1 MVYVRTKGGNHAKLA
16 PMNNLPYG
24 TLRAF
29 LTPFLMVLF
38 RPKVKGLR
46 NVPASG
52 PLILASN
59 HLSFSDSIFMPLVVP
74 RKVTFLAKSEY
85 FTSPGPK
92 GLLKKL
98 TFIALGQV
106 PVDRSGGRRSEA
118 ALITGL
124 EVLAG
129 GNSLGI
135 YPEGTRSP
143 DGRLYKGRT
152 GIARLAIESGAVDC
166 VFVSDGISS
175 LIEKIS
181 LCSEPYPDYAI
192 RELVP
197 QFEDLNIS
205 QEGFQ
210 NASVALDTLESKE
223 TQVLK
228 AFCQLKSIADI
239 AKQTQIS
246 KVKVEEVLTKIQ
258 TLLMLDTRSQL
269 VLRMYRFG
277 ALAL

>member
-1 MVYVRTKGGNHAKLA
+1 MI
-16 PMNNLPYG
+16 
-24 TLRAF
+24 
-29 LTPFLMVLF
+29 LF

-46 NVPASG
+46 NVPGNG
-52 PLILASN
+52 PVIIASN

-124 EVLAG
+124 KILAEG
-129 GNSLGI
+129 KCLGI

-152 GIARLAIESGAVDC
+152 GIARLAIESGAPIIPVAM
-166 VFVSDGISS
+166 FNT
-175 LIEKIS
+175 EKIQPTGTVVPKVMRVEMIFG
-181 LCSEPYPDYAI
+181 EPMYFEGDSTDLPYLRDVTDKIMATIQALSGQEYVDTYATKAKKNL
-192 RELVP
+192 E
-197 QFEDLNIS
+197 ED
-205 QEGFQ
+205 
-210 NASVALDTLESKE
+210 ES
-223 TQVLK
+223 
-228 AFCQLKSIADI
+228 
-239 AKQTQIS
+239 
-246 KVKVEEVLTKIQ
+246 
-258 TLLMLDTRSQL
+258 
-269 VLRMYRFG
+269 
-277 ALAL
+277 

>member
-1 MVYVRTKGGNHAKLA
+1 MD
-16 PMNNLPYG
+16 NLPYG
-24 TLRAF
+24 ILRAF

-46 NVPASG
+46 NVPVNG
-52 PLILASN
+52 PIIIASN

-124 EVLAG
+124 KVLAEG
-129 GNSLGI
+129 KCLGI

-152 GIARLAIESGAVDC
+152 GIARLAIESGAQV
-166 VFVSDGISS
+166 VPVAMFNT
-175 LIEKIS
+175 EKIQPTGTVVPKVMRVEMIFG
-181 LCSEPYPDYAI
+181 EPMTFSGDSS
-192 RELVP
+192 
-197 QFEDLNIS
+197 DL
-205 QEGFQ
+205 QY
-210 NASVALDTLESKE
+210 LR
-223 TQVLK
+223 QVT
-228 AFCQLKSIADI
+228 D
-239 AKQTQIS
+239 QIM
-246 KVKVEEVLTKIQ
+246 EKIQ
-258 TLLMLDTRSQL
+258 ELSGQEYVDEYAVKAKKSE
-269 VLRMYRFG
+269 
-277 ALAL
+277 

>member
-1 MVYVRTKGGNHAKLA
+1 
-16 PMNNLPYG
+16 MNNLPYG
-24 TLRAF
+24 ILRAF
-29 LTPFLMVLF
+29 LTPFLMILF

-46 NVPASG
+46 HVPGTG
-52 PLILASN
+52 PVIIASN

-124 EVLAG
+124 KVLAEG
-129 GNSLGI
+129 KCLGI

-152 GIARLAIESGAVDC
+152 GIARLAIESGAPIIPVAM
-166 VFVSDGISS
+166 FNT
-175 LIEKIS
+175 EKIQPTGTVVPKVMRVEMIFGEPMYFDGDS
-181 LCSEPYPDYAI
+181 TDLLHLRDVTDKIMSTIQEMSGQEYVDTYATKAKKSE
-192 RELVP
+192 
-197 QFEDLNIS
+197 ED
-205 QEGFQ
+205 
-210 NASVALDTLESKE
+210 ES
-223 TQVLK
+223 
-228 AFCQLKSIADI
+228 
-239 AKQTQIS
+239 
-246 KVKVEEVLTKIQ
+246 
-258 TLLMLDTRSQL
+258 
-269 VLRMYRFG
+269 
-277 ALAL
+277 

>member
-1 MVYVRTKGGNHAKLA
+1 MV
-16 PMNNLPYG
+16 NLPYG
-24 TLRAF
+24 LLRAF

-38 RPKVKGLR
+38 RPKVSGLR

-52 PLILASN
+52 PVILASN

-124 EVLAG
+124 KVLSD
-129 GNSLGI
+129 GNCLGI

-152 GIARLAIESGAVDC
+152 GLVRLALESGAPV
-166 VFVSDGISS
+166 
-175 LIEKIS
+175 
-181 LCSEPYPDYAI
+181 
-192 RELVP
+192 VP
-197 QFEDLNIS
+197 
-205 QEGFQ
+205 
-210 NASVALDTLESKE
+210 VAMFDT
-223 TQVLK
+223 
-228 AFCQLKSIADI
+228 D
-239 AKQTQIS
+239 
-246 KVKVEEVLTKIQ
+246 KIQ
-258 TLLMLDTRSQL
+258 PTGKVIPKIMRVKMIFGEPIYFTGDSTNLQLLRDLTDELMRKIQELSGQEYVDIFATRRKAELDE
-269 VLRMYRFG
+269 
-277 ALAL
+277 AD

>member
-1 MVYVRTKGGNHAKLA
+1 VKINV
-16 PMNNLPYG
+16 NNLPYG
-24 TLRAF
+24 VLRAF
-29 LTPFLMVLF
+29 LTPFLMLAF

-46 NVPASG
+46 NVPATG
-52 PLILASN
+52 PVIIASN

-124 EVLAG
+124 QVLAE
-129 GNSLGI
+129 NECLGI

-152 GIARLAIESGAVDC
+152 GIARIAIESGAPVIP
-166 VFVSDGISS
+166 VAMFNT
-175 LIEKIS
+175 EKIQPTGKVIPKIMRVKMVFG
-181 LCSEPYPDYAI
+181 EPMF
-192 RELVP
+192 
-197 QFEDLNIS
+197 FEGDSSDLLYLRD
-205 QEGFQ
+205 
-210 NASVALDTLESKE
+210 VTD
-223 TQVLK
+223 
-228 AFCQLKSIADI
+228 
-239 AKQTQIS
+239 QIM
-246 KVKVEEVLTKIQ
+246 KKIQ
-258 TLLMLDTRSQL
+258 ELSGQEYVDIYASRRKDELKDESED
-269 VLRMYRFG
+269 
-277 ALAL
+277 

>member
-1 MVYVRTKGGNHAKLA
+1 
-16 PMNNLPYG
+16 MNNLPYG
-24 TLRAF
+24 ILRAF
-29 LTPFLMVLF
+29 LTPFLMILF

-46 NVPASG
+46 HVPGTG
-52 PLILASN
+52 PVIIASN

-124 EVLAG
+124 KVLAEG
-129 GNSLGI
+129 KCLGI

-152 GIARLAIESGAVDC
+152 GIARLAIESGAPIIPVAM
-166 VFVSDGISS
+166 FNT
-175 LIEKIS
+175 EKIQPTGTVMPKVMRVEMIFGEPMYFEGDSTDLLHLRDVTDKIMSTIQELSGQEYVDTYATKAKKS
-181 LCSEPYPDYAI
+181 LE
-192 RELVP
+192 
-197 QFEDLNIS
+197 ED
-205 QEGFQ
+205 EG
-210 NASVALDTLESKE
+210 
-223 TQVLK
+223 
-228 AFCQLKSIADI
+228 
-239 AKQTQIS
+239 
-246 KVKVEEVLTKIQ
+246 
-258 TLLMLDTRSQL
+258 
-269 VLRMYRFG
+269 
-277 ALAL
+277 

>member
-1 MVYVRTKGGNHAKLA
+1 MI
-16 PMNNLPYG
+16 
-24 TLRAF
+24 
-29 LTPFLMVLF
+29 LF

-46 NVPASG
+46 NVPGNG
-52 PLILASN
+52 PVIIASN

-124 EVLAG
+124 KILAEG
-129 GNSLGI
+129 KCLGI

-152 GIARLAIESGAVDC
+152 GIARLAIESGAPIIPVAM
-166 VFVSDGISS
+166 FNT
-175 LIEKIS
+175 EKIQPTGTVVPKVMRVGMIFGEPMYFEGDSTDLLHLRDVTDKIMSTIQEISGQEYVDIYATKAKKS
-181 LCSEPYPDYAI
+181 LD
-192 RELVP
+192 
-197 QFEDLNIS
+197 ED
-205 QEGFQ
+205 
-210 NASVALDTLESKE
+210 ES
-223 TQVLK
+223 
-228 AFCQLKSIADI
+228 
-239 AKQTQIS
+239 
-246 KVKVEEVLTKIQ
+246 
-258 TLLMLDTRSQL
+258 
-269 VLRMYRFG
+269 
-277 ALAL
+277 

>member
-1 MVYVRTKGGNHAKLA
+1 
-16 PMNNLPYG
+16 MNNLPYG
-24 TLRAF
+24 ILRAF

-46 NVPASG
+46 HVPGSG
-52 PLILASN
+52 PVIIASN

-92 GLLKKL
+92 GLLKKI

-124 EVLAG
+124 KVLAEG
-129 GNSLGI
+129 KCLGI

-152 GIARLAIESGAVDC
+152 GIARLAIESGAPIIPVAM
-166 VFVSDGISS
+166 FNT
-175 LIEKIS
+175 EKIQPTGTVVPKVMRVEMIFG
-181 LCSEPYPDYAI
+181 EPMYFEGDSTDLQHLRDVTDQIMETIQALSGQEYVDTYATKAKKST
-192 RELVP
+192 
-197 QFEDLNIS
+197 ED
-205 QEGFQ
+205 
-210 NASVALDTLESKE
+210 DES
-223 TQVLK
+223 
-228 AFCQLKSIADI
+228 
-239 AKQTQIS
+239 
-246 KVKVEEVLTKIQ
+246 
-258 TLLMLDTRSQL
+258 
-269 VLRMYRFG
+269 
-277 ALAL
+277 